1 MKSAKGF
8 IFDFNGTLIFDRN
21 ENKEAW
27 NLTALHYRGIGL
39 SEEEFQLNN
48 GRLNSESCK
57 YILQDR
63 ATPELIKECELFKEN
78 CYKSLCLKNK
88 LELVNGAKEFII
100 ALKKE
105 GKILSIA
112 SSAPMINRNW
122 YIPYFNLLSY
132 FDDDMIIMGREDIQ
146 SKPQP
151 DIFLY
156 AARQMKMDISDCIIF
171 EDSKMGLIAAKNA
184 GAMAVIKIDSDSN
197 QFDDVDL
204 IIKDFTDERL
214 KELI

>member
-1 MKSAKGF
+1 MKNAKGF

-27 NLTALHYRGIGL
+27 NLTALHYRGVGL

-48 GRLNSESCK
+48 GRLNIESCK
-57 YILQDR
+57 FILQDK
-63 ATPELIKECELFKEN
+63 ATPELLKECELFKEN

-88 LELVNGAKEFII
+88 LELVNGAKEFIMT
-100 ALKKE
+100 LKKKD
-105 GKILSIA
+105 KILSIA
-112 SSAPMINRNW
+112 SSAPQINRKW
-122 YIPYFNLLSY
+122 YIPYFNLHAY
-132 FDDDMIIMGREDIQ
+132 FDDDLIIMGRENIE
-146 SKPQP
+146 SKPHP

-156 AARQMKMDISDCIIF
+156 AAKQMNLDISDCIIF
-171 EDSKMGLIAAKNA
+171 EDSNMGLIAAKNA
-184 GAMAVIKIDSDSN
+184 KAKAVVKIDSDSN
-197 QFDDVDL
+197 LFNNVDL